1 MRKVTGYIGALIVVV
16 ALMGSILA
24 GYALNVNGQSEV
36 VNEYEN
42 VTDVSGLYSHTDQ
55 KTYIDYNP
63 ASNYIGYE
71 LGDFENPLSG
81 SVPMKRLYN
90 GTITINPS
98 TNKMTVNG
106 NEYSS
111 PNAVLFFSDKF
122 FVQKFS
128 NSNTRYSGYN
138 IANVQL
144 SSEVTITLD
153 SSGTATVTGSGINAT
168 WTGLTLYVAYNGT
181 EDYDYLQHS
190 GRQSGYTNP
199 IEVYLNDINSFASL
213 GRSPN
218 GYDTMTVGQ
227 TVHYKATSTTAT
239 LNISLTQGQRITN
252 SVYKLDVNYN
262 IDNYTAWFVFWPL
275 YVSSGDTGIDYTESN
290 RVNNYPIEYIYSENT
305 EIQTLPQI
313 DLKSVSATSYFP
325 DGYDWIITPDII
337 KDMTFT
343 YNGTTYSQWQGVN
356 IATNRPGDQDNM
368 KYRLSD
374 LVATMDIP
382 VGTSQ
387 LIFDTGTFMGR
398 ELVLS
403 DTVSGVTNT
412 GRYIPSNL
420 VAIGSDSSLT
430 NNTYMTGSGYGA
442 KAYYTISTGLVDTYN
457 KEGVKLSTSALS
469 DTYVQFN
476 KNSDLYGPGYYQK
489 GLDSYGYYRNINI
502 VFHWTA
508 SPGNSANNP
517 YLNVT
522 AITNGA
528 VENVKYLDVTK
539 GIRIDQNNVSD
550 TTWNNEYE
558 NGNIQLLFRAEDVG
572 SVYHNE
578 LEVSGNTISVDYD
591 DSRFYVTL
599 NNGDAVDIGTWR
611 SIILDI
617 NLKNGDLSAIPVR
630 TFNSY
635 TNVQTDNT
643 SIPIGNMTDYAA
655 SNTIVWKPT
664 ANSLTFNVYSTSVF
678 MNTYGV
684 VMVDP
689 SITITDYFTNLD
701 NFYRLELNNFSIYG
715 DSITINN
722 QVGEVSGNH
731 ITFDNESVIIKKLY
745 ITYADGNVYLSDG
758 STQIDLGA
766 LESNNV
772 VFGGAWYFKTI
783 LQKGYTDTKQVYTWD
798 WQTFILDNTE
808 FCIIYMG
815 LVLAAFIV
823 ARKYCAFTVMDY
835 VVLGI
840 SLIIA
845 FGVQVIA

>member
-63 ASNYIGYE
+63 ASNYIGYGLE
-71 LGDFENPLSG
+71 GETFQNTSNVPTGYKRVSSGIMTIHPDHHIYINGVDNGVTSGDTFAFISKQ
-81 SVPMKRLYN
+81 VYIAFN
-90 GTITINPS
+90 GNTLEYYSNSTIRTALTTFITITFNDNSFSVTGTVSETFNDYGIALIGSQTNPDYMY
-98 TNKMTVNG
+98 NMQN
-106 NEYSS
+106 
-111 PNAVLFFSDKF
+111 SDKTIYLKNKTDSIGF
-122 FVQKFS
+122 TLRPLGQIWNGIYYPTAGFGPSAAVEYLT
-128 NSNTRYSGYN
+128 NGVLV
-138 IANVQL
+138 ANGVYQY
-144 SSEVTITLD
+144 TIPA
-153 SSGTATVTGSGINAT
+153 SI
-168 WTGLTLYVAYNGT
+168 
-181 EDYDYLQHS
+181 
-190 GRQSGYTNP
+190 SGYTNLQVFYP
-199 IEVYLNDINSFASL
+199 IKVLSDDGL
-213 GRSPN
+213 
-218 GYDTMTVGQ
+218 
-227 TVHYKATSTTAT
+227 
-239 LNISLTQGQRITN
+239 
-252 SVYKLDVNYN
+252 
-262 IDNYTAWFVFWPL
+262 
-275 YVSSGDTGIDYTESN
+275 GIDYVESN
-290 RVNNYPIEYIYSENT
+290 RVNNYPIEYEYDST
-305 EIQTLPQI
+305 AEIQTLPQI

-325 DGYDWIITPDII
+325 DGYDWKITPDII
-337 KDMTFT
+337 RDMTFT
-343 YNGTTYSQWQGVN
+343 YNSTTYSQWQGMNVS
-356 IATNRPGDQDNM
+356 TNRPGDQDNM

-382 VGTSQ
+382 AGATQ

-403 DTVSGVTNT
+403 GTVSGVTNT
-412 GRYIPSNL
+412 GLYIPSNL
-420 VAIGSDSSLT
+420 VAIGSQDVV
-430 NNTYMTGSGYGA
+430 NYDTYMTGSDYGS

-457 KEGVKLSTSALS
+457 KDGVKISTSSL
-469 DTYVQFN
+469 DNTYVQFN
-476 KNSDLYGPGYYQK
+476 KNSDLNGMGYYQR
-489 GLDSYGYYRNINI
+489 GLDSYGYYRNISI
-502 VFHWTA
+502 AFHWTA

-522 AITNGA
+522 AVTKGTIQ
-528 VENVKYLDVTK
+528 NVKYLDVTK
-539 GIRIDQNNVSD
+539 GIRIDENNVSD
-550 TTWNNEYE
+550 TIWNNEYE
-558 NGNIQLLFRAEDVG
+558 NGNVQLLFRAEDVG
-572 SVYHNE
+572 STYHNE

-591 DSRFYVTL
+591 DSRFSVTL
-599 NNGDAVDIGTWR
+599 NDGDAVDIGTWR

-617 NLKNGDLSAIPVR
+617 NLENGDVSVIPVR

-655 SNTIVWKPT
+655 SNTIAWKPT
-664 ANSLTFNVYSTSVF
+664 VNSLTFNVYSTSVF

-684 VMVDP
+684 VMVNP
-689 SITITDYFTNLD
+689 AIMITDYFTNLD

-722 QVGEVSGNH
+722 QVGEVSSNR
-731 ITFDNESVIIKKLY
+731 ITFGNESVIIKKLY

-815 LVLAAFIV
+815 LVLAAFII

>member
-24 GYALNVNGQSEV
+24 GYALNINGQSTV

-63 ASNYIGYE
+63 ASNYIGYNLTPATFNNPITNGHYLKVTNAVIKIRISDNHIIVNNTDVGITKWGWEFFCDDFVVLNRTIFSSFTPE
-71 LGDFENPLSG
+71 LYANTDVDINVSA
-81 SVPMKRLYN
+81 
-90 GTITINPS
+90 GTTTLTVNNTSYTRNTTINI
-98 TNKMTVNG
+98 VEWNG
-106 NEYSS
+106 
-111 PNAVLFFSDKF
+111 
-122 FVQKFS
+122 
-128 NSNTRYSGYN
+128 
-138 IANVQL
+138 
-144 SSEVTITLD
+144 
-153 SSGTATVTGSGINAT
+153 
-168 WTGLTLYVAYNGT
+168 
-181 EDYDYLQHS
+181 EDYDYTINT
-190 GRQSGYTNP
+190 GYGAGNSSPVNVYFNNPEQIVSYGNDSTNGTLGYLSVGNTLKTVNNGGVRTVP
-199 IEVYLNDINSFASL
+199 IIDTGTTVYP
-213 GRSPN
+213 G
-218 GYDTMTVGQ
+218 
-227 TVHYKATSTTAT
+227 
-239 LNISLTQGQRITN
+239 
-252 SVYKLDVNYN
+252 VYYSNVNYN
-262 IDNYTAWFVFWPL
+262 VSNNTAVIMMYPRS
-275 YVSSGDTGIDYTESN
+275 VDSNGGTGIDYTESN

-325 DGYDWIITPDII
+325 DGYDWIVAPNII
-337 KDMTFT
+337 KGMTFT
-343 YNGTTYSQWQGVN
+343 YNGTTYSQWQGMN
-356 IATNRPGDQDNM
+356 IAADRSGDQDNM

-387 LIFDTGTFMGR
+387 LIFDTGTYMGR

-412 GRYIPSNL
+412 GMYIPSNL
-420 VAIGSDSSLT
+420 VAIGSNDSLT

-457 KEGVKLSTSALS
+457 KEGIKLSTSALS

-476 KNSDLYGPGYYQK
+476 KNSDLYGPGYYQR

-539 GIRIDQNNVSD
+539 GIRIDQNDVSD
-550 TTWNNEYE
+550 TIWDNEYE
-558 NGNIQLLFRAEDVG
+558 NGNIELLFRAEDVG

-591 DSRFYVTL
+591 DSRFSVTL
-599 NNGDAVDIGTWR
+599 NDGDAVDIGTWR

-617 NLKNGDLSAIPVR
+617 DLENGDVSVIPVR

-643 SIPIGNMTDYAA
+643 SIPIGDMADYAT
-655 SNTIVWKPT
+655 SNTITWKPT

-715 DSITINN
+715 DSITVNN
-722 QVGEVSGNH
+722 QTGEVSGNR
-731 ITFDNESVIIKKLY
+731 ITFGNESVIIKKLY

-783 LQKGYTDTKQVYTWD
+783 LEKGYTDTKQVYTWD

-815 LVLAAFIV
+815 LVLAAFII
-823 ARKYCAFTVMDY
+823 ARKYCTFTVMDY